1 VWDIAFVEIFAG
13 DRSGCDVVIGNPP
26 YVRQELIHD
35 PRQPADA
42 VTAQDKRAYKDR
54 LARSVYT
61 AWPLTFGYNWAT
73 GKARW
78 QLNAKSDLYI
88 YFYLHGLSLLNEKG
102 AFCFITSN
110 SWLDVGYGRDLQE
123 LLLTRGR
130 VRLVIDNQARRSFA
144 SADINTIIVLLG
156 AAQDAKTVRAKSTE
170 HLARFVMLTV
180 PFEETLTPV
189 LWEEIEEATSR
200 HTTPEYRVF
209 PLKQSELLDSGM
221 DPQKKQFTGD
231 KWGGKYLRAPD
242 IFWVILEKAR
252 DKLVHLGDI
261 ADVRFGIKTG
271 ANEFFYLDERSI
283 RQWGIESEYL
293 KPVIRTP
300 RECSSIYV
308 EPRSL
313 SHRILVCHE
322 DEEDLAGTKILEYIL
337 WGEDQGFDQRPS
349 CRGRARWYDI
359 GYQSQADF
367 IMLRFRDLRNWTP
380 LIPSDEFVVGDTVF
394 VGTFYDRRFVQ
405 VGGVLLNSTLQV
417 LVSEVYGRVNLG
429 DGLLTT
435 YGPEIT
441 VFPVLNPGAALEY
454 ESELIQCLGQLAK
467 RDVLS
472 ILDETGQEDRR
483 KLDGIVFD
491 ILGLTNKERE
501 AAYEAV
507 HELVQKRIGKARSL
521 KR

>member
-1 VWDIAFVEIFAG
+1 M
-13 DRSGCDVVIGNPP
+13 
-26 YVRQELIHD
+26 
-35 PRQPADA
+35 
-42 VTAQDKRAYKDR
+42 
-54 LARSVYT
+54 
-61 AWPLTFGYNWAT
+61 
-73 GKARW
+73 
-78 QLNAKSDLYI
+78 
-88 YFYLHGLSLLNEKG
+88 
-102 AFCFITSN
+102 
-110 SWLDVGYGRDLQE
+110 
-123 LLLTRGR
+123 
-130 VRLVIDNQARRSFA
+130 IDNQARRSFA
-144 SADINTIIVLLG
+144 SADINTIIALLG

-170 HLARFVMLTV
+170 HLARFVMLTI

-189 LWEEIEEATSR
+189 IWEELEESTSR

-209 PLKQSELLDSGM
+209 PLKQSELLDSGV
-221 DPQKKQFTGD
+221 DPQKKQFAGD

-242 IFWVILEKAR
+242 IFWVILEKAG
-252 DKLVHLGDI
+252 DKLVRLGDI

-283 RQWGIESEYL
+283 RQWEIENEYL

-308 EPRSL
+308 EPRNL
-313 SHRILVCHE
+313 SHRIVACH
-322 DEEDLAGTKILEYIL
+322 DDREDLAGTRILDYIL
-337 WGEDQGFDQRPS
+337 WGEGQGFDQRPS

-359 GYQSQADF
+359 GHQNQADF

-394 VGTFYDRRFVQ
+394 VGTFYDRRFVH
-405 VGGVLLNSTLQV
+405 VGGALLNSTLQV
-417 LVSEVYGRVNLG
+417 LISEVYGRVNLG

-441 VFPVLNPGAALEY
+441 VFPVLNPEAALEY
-454 ESELIQCLGQLAK
+454 EAELTQCLGRLAK

-472 ILDETGQEDRR
+472 ILDEVEQEDRR
-483 KLDGIVFD
+483 QLDRIVFD
-491 ILGLTNKERE
+491 ILGLTTEERE

-521 KR
+521 KS